1 MEIVFLLIGI
11 ILGGTAAWFISQSK
25 YSSTSSGVSADEY
38 NQLDKENGVLEIQL
52 KIALE
57 DKDRIARELSEER
70 EKLQLANT
78 RLGKA
83 EETFKSQNEKI
94 TSLQS
99 DYKERFEYQQ
109 KEFNEKLNKQ
119 QSEFDE
125 LQKRF
130 TLEFQNIAN
139 KILEENSKKF
149 TELNKSNLDV
159 VLNPLNEKIKDFG
172 EKVEKIYKAES
183 DERITLKTEIKN
195 LVELNKQISQEA
207 NNLATALKGDNKK
220 QGNWGEYIL
229 EQILERSGLVKGR
242 EYDTQVTTT
251 NISNDIIKPDIIIY
265 LPDKKHVVIDSKV
278 SLVAYEAMVSAETEE
293 DRLRYQ
299 KEHLA
304 SVKNH
309 VKSLS
314 EKGYHT
320 SKDLDTP
327 EFVLLFIPIESSFS
341 TAVQASEDLFNFAWE
356 KRIVL
361 VSPSTLFATL
371 CTIASVWK
379 QERQKNNVLKIAEI
393 GGKLYDQFAR
403 FVEDMQDID
412 KSLKRSQEAY
422 DSAFKRLKTG
432 NGNLISSAEKM
443 KSLGAKAQKS
453 IDPTIVD
460 EANENL
466 LN

>member
-1 MEIVFLLIGI
+1 MEIVFLLIGLVI
-11 ILGGTAAWFISQSK
+11 GGTAAWFIAQSK
-25 YSSTSSGVSADEY
+25 FSSSYTGVSVEEY
-38 NQLDKENGVLEIQL
+38 NQLDKENGILAAQL
-52 KIALE
+52 KIASEEKSRLS
-57 DKDRIARELSEER
+57 KELSDER
-70 EKLQLANT
+70 EKRQTANT
-78 RLGKA
+78 NLGKA
-83 EETFKSQNEKI
+83 DAFSRSLNEKI
-94 TSLQS
+94 TTLQQ
-99 DYKERFEYQQ
+99 DYKERFDYQQ
-109 KEFNEKLNKQ
+109 KEFTDKLTKQ
-119 QSEFDE
+119 EAEFNE

-139 KILEENSKKF
+139 KILDENSKKF
-149 TELNKSNLDV
+149 TELNKSNLDT

-172 EKVEKIYKAES
+172 EKVERIYKTES

-207 NNLATALKGDNKK
+207 NNLAIALKGDNKK

-242 EYDTQVTTT
+242 EYDTQFTTT
-251 NISNDIIKPDIIIY
+251 NVNNDIIKPDIIVY

-278 SLVAYEAMVSAETEE
+278 SLIAYEAFVNAENEE

-320 SKDLDTP
+320 SKELDTP

-341 TAVQASEDLFNFAWE
+341 TAIQASEDLFNFAWE

-379 QERQKNNVLKIAEI
+379 QERQKNNVMKIADI

-412 KSLKRSQEAY
+412 KNLKKSQEAY
-422 DSAFKRLKTG
+422 DSAFKRWKTG
-432 NGNLISSAEKM
+432 NGNLISSADKM
-443 KSLGAKAQKS
+443 KALGAKAQKS
-453 IDPTIVD
+453 LDQNIVD
-460 EANENL
+460 EANESL